1 MIWSDDARLLRH
13 PFLVYGELAAEEGA
27 RPLRAALGRALLL
40 LFVIGAFVSFTSAG
54 RLVAFHLVGTMV
66 FWSFLPLI
74 QGAVFAATA
83 RLVAPC
89 FGVPAA
95 LALHFRGYAPWHLFL
110 LATSGVCLF
119 APDVARALL
128 ALVRSGVLP
137 GLLALT
143 WATSGVLTFACFRSG
158 LGLGRARALAATGL
172 YYLGYVASIVGY
184 YLAMNQIQPQV
195 PWAP

>member
-1 MIWSDDARLLRH
+1 VIWSEDARLLRR
-13 PFLVYGELAAEEGA
+13 PFLTYGELAADDDD
-27 RPLRAALGRALLL
+27 RPLRTAIGRALLL

-54 RLVAFHLVGTMV
+54 RLVAFHLVGTMI

-83 RLVAPC
+83 RLLAPR

-119 APDVARALL
+119 APDVAKAML
-128 ALVRSGVLP
+128 ALVRTGVLP

-143 WATSGVLTFACFRSG
+143 WATSGLLTFACFRSG
-158 LGLGRARALAATGL
+158 LGLVRGRALAATGL
-172 YYLGYVASIVGY
+172 YYLGYVIAIVGY
-184 YLAMNQIQPQV
+184 YLAMNQIQPQL